1 MASRPSATGSTANP
15 LARSR
20 SQNSLRLRSLSS
32 TTRILFVTEKP
43 FPICTRTDPYCPRKA
58 LTIIRDRQPA
68 PDARSDAGAI
78 ALRALGW
85 ILADTERAARFLG
98 LTGLTP
104 DSLRQGLG
112 DPAVLGAV
120 IDFLA
125 NHEADLVNAA
135 FALDMSPETII
146 AARKELS

>member
-1 MASRPSATGSTANP
+1 M
-15 LARSR
+15 
-20 SQNSLRLRSLSS
+20 
-32 TTRILFVTEKP
+32 
-43 FPICTRTDPYCPRKA
+43 
-58 LTIIRDRQPA
+58 RDRQPA

-104 DSLRQGLG
+104 DSLRLGLG